1 MAPNELNSNY
11 FQNYA
16 EVTLETVKNINN
28 SFSRSNAPF
37 EIKLVPLQEHP
48 NYQDWKEF
56 FDICFIDGL

>member
-1 MAPNELNSNY
+1 MTVRKANISY

-16 EVTLETVKNINN
+16 EVTTETVKNINN

-37 EIKLVPLQEHP
+37 EIKLVPLEEHP

-56 FDICFIDGL
+56 FDIYFVDGL